1 MNTTEHE
8 RRYFQ
13 RIKDNYATT
22 PAPENIA
29 VYAKSNEWREVLIAP
44 IPTIEVVE
52 PDKYGARLAY
62 VGDMTVGWIGPS
74 DTPADWRDLRDSR
87 LMYAGGAE
95 AVARWIETN
104 PQRDPQPD
112 PESVARMQAARAVLA
127 MLTDAERAEA
137 LR

>member
-1 MNTTEHE
+1 MTTTEPK
-8 RRYFQ
+8 RRHFQ
-13 RIKDNYATT
+13 HVITGSVAT
-22 PAPENIA
+22 PAPEHIA
-29 VYAKSNEWREVLIAP
+29 VYAKNPDWREVLLAP

-52 PDKYGARLAY
+52 PDAYGARLAY

-74 DTPADWRDLRDSR
+74 DTPADWRDRRDFR
-87 LMYAGGAE
+87 LVYAGGAE
-95 AVARWIETN
+95 AAARWIETN

-127 MLTDAERAEA
+127 MLTDDERAEV